1 MRVLAIAGRELK
13 ALFLSPIA
21 YVVLALY
28 FGIMGLIWWL
38 ITTSPQVMAEYRL
51 FAYEMHVFILFFVPA
66 ISMRAIADERRTRT
80 LELLVTQ
87 PVRDW
92 EIVLGKWLACVCLL
106 VLMLIGTM
114 QYWGLM
120 HIWTEGALDDM
131 PVLTAYLGLLLA
143 GMLYVAIGVFCSSIT
158 ENQLIAALLT
168 FTIVIALYFVRILG
182 ISGTGFWQQV
192 FQQVSTTYHFDDF
205 ARGVLDTGHVLYF
218 LLGTFVFLFMSVRT
232 LESRSWG

>member
-1 MRVLAIAGRELK
+1 MRVLVIAGRELK

-38 ITTSPQVMAEYRL
+38 ITSQTFPAEYRL
-51 FAYEMHVFILFFVPA
+51 FAHEMHVFILFFIPA

-92 EIVLGKWLACVCLL
+92 EIVLGKWLACVGLL
-106 VLMLIGTM
+106 ALMLVGTM
-114 QYWGLM
+114 QFWGLM
-120 HIWTEGALDDM
+120 HLWTEGALDDL

-143 GMLYVAIGVFCSSIT
+143 GMLYVAIGVFCSAIT
-158 ENQLIAALLT
+158 ENQLIAALVT
-168 FTIVIALYFVRILG
+168 FTIIIGLYFVRILG
-182 ISGTGFWQQV
+182 ASGTGFWQDV
-192 FQQVSTTYHFDDF
+192 FQQVSTTYHFDEF
-205 ARGVLDTGHVLYF
+205 ARGVLDTGHVVYF

-232 LESRSWG
+232 LESRSLG